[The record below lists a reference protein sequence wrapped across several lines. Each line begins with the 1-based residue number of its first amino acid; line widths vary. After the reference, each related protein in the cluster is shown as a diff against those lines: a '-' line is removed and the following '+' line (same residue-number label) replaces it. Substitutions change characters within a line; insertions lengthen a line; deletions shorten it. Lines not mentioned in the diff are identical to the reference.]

1 MSDFTWPMFKAMKD
15 SVLGC
20 LFGGFTAH
28 SQCGQEVTVVRDRS
42 PHQRQPAA
50 AMNWNVGQE
59 RSRRGPTKKP
69 VRGTGPRQLES
80 VPLTTHTPPKQR
92 PQYLLD
98 LKSDTPYLEETDLG
112 VNRSRAHG
120 SEVGR
125 HHHPHQPQLHK
136 IEADVHQS
144 YHGNHHYDDDLPVRR
159 GILKKTQPTPTIKS
173 PGSVSRGDANSVN
186 VGSPDSPIYLSLQSR
201 AGGAGTSQVEA
212 TPPDKPARLG
222 ELSQESVDFL
232 NFLLREFRKEVI
244 CIIML

>member
-125 HHHPHQPQLHK
+125 HHHPQVHK

-159 GILKKTQPTPTIKS
+159 GILKRR
-173 PGSVSRGDANSVN
+173 SR
-186 VGSPDSPIYLSLQSR
+186 R
-201 AGGAGTSQVEA
+201 
-212 TPPDKPARLG
+212 R
-222 ELSQESVDFL
+222 
-232 NFLLREFRKEVI
+232 
-244 CIIML
+244 